1 MSRALSDEQVGMIL
15 RRLTVIRERV
25 APPGVVDPNAYAQGL
40 ADGMTMAYE
49 HAAAIIGDV
58 IGESPA
64 PVHRHRFVFYPKG
77 SHTTDGGQSVC
88 ECGDVIGESPAPPT
102 AAGARSTIPGRNP
115 RRV

>member
-49 HAAAIIGDV
+49 HAAAIIAD
-58 IGESPA
+58 
-64 PVHRHRFVFYPKG
+64 
-77 SHTTDGGQSVC
+77 T
-88 ECGDVIGESPAPPT
+88 IGESPAPPT

-115 RRV
+115 RRG

>member
-15 RRLTVIRERV
+15 RRLRVIRERV
-25 APPGVVDPNAYAQGL
+25 APPGVADPNAYAQGV

-64 PVHRHRFVFYPKG
+64 P
-77 SHTTDGGQSVC
+77 
-88 ECGDVIGESPAPPT
+88 PT
-102 AAGARSTIPGRNP
+102 AAGARSTIPGQNP